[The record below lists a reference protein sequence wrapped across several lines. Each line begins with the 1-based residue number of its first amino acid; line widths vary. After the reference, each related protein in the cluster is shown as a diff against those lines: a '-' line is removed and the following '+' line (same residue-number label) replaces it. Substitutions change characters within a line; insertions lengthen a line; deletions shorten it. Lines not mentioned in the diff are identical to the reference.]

1 MKGIYMNLS
10 QISDGQLTSEYV
22 KRFTIQ
28 SGETISDNDAAV
40 AHLRPYFSDPLREMF
55 VVIFLN
61 GKNAHITTE
70 VIFKGSLTNAFVH
83 PREIVRKAV
92 LIGAAALILAHNHPS
107 GNPEPSTEDIQITKK
122 LMMAC
127 KTIDVPIHDHI
138 ILAGIN
144 NTSLANRGLI

>member
-1 MKGIYMNLS
+1 MNLN

-22 KRFTIQ
+22 KRFNLQ
-28 SGETISDNDAAV
+28 SGETISDIDTAV

-61 GKNAHITTE
+61 GKNAHISTE

-92 LIGAAALILAHNHPS
+92 LTGAAALILAHNHPS
-107 GNPEPSTEDIQITKK
+107 GNREPSSEDIRITKK
-122 LMMAC
+122 LREAC
-127 KTIDVPIHDHI
+127 ETIDVPIHDHI
-138 ILAGIN
+138 ILAGTN
-144 NTSLANRGLI
+144 STSLANRGLM